1 MKKWFF
7 SDNGEVTGPL
17 GLKESNDLIAKN
29 PDLYAW
35 HPSYTHWVPVSCI
48 NEFESTI
55 TPPPPP
61 IEIPSDLID
70 DLIGEEKELITT
82 LERIDKTIKTTSD
95 SLYEID
101 TDLDNFGQIAH
112 NLTEEVRVVVKTI
125 EEQYA
130 SLQKNL
136 ANVIKTDY
144 S

>member
-7 SDNGEVTGPL
+7 SDNGEVTGPF
-17 GLKESNDLIAKN
+17 GLEDSNALIAKK

-48 NEFESTI
+48 NEFETAT

-61 IEIPSDLID
+61 SEIPTDLID

-82 LERIDKTIKTTSD
+82 LDRIDKTIKITSD

-101 TDLDNFGQIAH
+101 AELDNYGQITH
-112 NLTEEVRVVVKTI
+112 NLTEEVKVVVKTI

-144 S
+144 

>member
-7 SDNGEVTGPL
+7 SDNGEVSGPL
-17 GLKESNDLIAKN
+17 GLKESNEFIANN
-29 PDLYAW
+29 PDVYAW

-48 NEFESTI
+48 DEFEVVVS
-55 TPPPPP
+55 PPPPP
-61 IEIPSDLID
+61 IEIPKGLIEDLID
-70 DLIGEEKELITT
+70 EEKDLIST
-82 LERIDKTIKTTSD
+82 LDRVDKTIKITAD

-101 TDLDNFGQIAH
+101 AEVEGQRETTH
-112 NLTEEVRVVVKTI
+112 NLTEEVKVVVKAI

-144 S
+144 